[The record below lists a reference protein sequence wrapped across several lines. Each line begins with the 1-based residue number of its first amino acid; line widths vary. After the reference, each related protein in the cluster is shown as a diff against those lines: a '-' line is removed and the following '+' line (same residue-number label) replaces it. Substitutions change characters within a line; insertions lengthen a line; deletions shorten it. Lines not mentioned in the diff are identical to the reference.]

1 MRLTTYCASRT
12 GYYPGLYNLGNTCF
26 LNSVLQ
32 VSALCCYSNLLIT
45 LQAFA
50 SLPTFVRW
58 IHASVNEGAPLIQ
71 SLNYVLAY
79 LSKPTAEEGNC
90 NPDVVIIALQQHGWR
105 IDLQQQVGVAD
116 IGVGLI
122 DCSTIGR
129 P

>member
-1 MRLTTYCASRT
+1 MRFTDDVSSRT
-12 GYYPGLYNLGNTCF
+12 GYPGLYNLGNTCF

-32 VSALCCYSNLLIT
+32 VCVLHCFSNLLIT

-58 IHASVNEGAPLIQ
+58 VQGSVNEGAPLLQ
-71 SLNYVLAY
+71 SLHYVLAC
-79 LSKPTAEEGNC
+79 LSKPADEEGNC

-116 IGVGLI
+116 IRGGAN
-122 DCSTIGR
+122 
-129 P
+129 